1 MTRRRFSNFGEYLYW
16 CYASMQ
22 MLMVALKRGLSEYDR
37 SCYALREKYFK
48 GYKEGRFSPSSLVN
62 NTIARFSD
70 LSVCWYCGA
79 PAPASGLT
87 RDHVLPL
94 SKGGADSSDNIFMV
108 CGRCNCSKCDSD
120 LMQWYGATFVDPAPL
135 YLWASYLKLVY
146 RFSIEHNLLEK
157 HADELAA
164 LSLPFDPRSLSY
176 EFPLKDFIEDENSN
190 T

>member
-79 PAPASGLT
+79 SVPASGLT

-94 SKGGADSSDNIFMV
+94 SKGGSDSPDNIFMV
-108 CGRCNCSKCDSD
+108 CSRCNSSKCDSD
-120 LMQWYGATFVDPAPL
+120 LMEWFEDSFNEPAPL

-146 RFSIEHNLLEK
+146 QFSVSHNLLDK
-157 HADELAA
+157 HSTDLAA
-164 LSLPFDPRSLSY
+164 LDLPFSAQSLSY
-176 EFPLKDFIEDENSN
+176 EFPLKDFKDEKSKS
-190 T
+190 